1 MGGSAEEQVDM
12 SLSLQSRPDSAGAEG
27 ERSRASES
35 EGEESEVS
43 MLREQISTLTRSMAA
58 LTEQKAEMEARFQAD
73 KKKAMVS
80 WKQTWGCVTCL
91 TQGIRIGSSGP
102 ARRAHTYLR

>member
-1 MGGSAEEQVDM
+1 MGGSAEEQLDM
-12 SLSLQSRPDSAGAEG
+12 SQSLQSRPDSAVAEV
-27 ERSRASES
+27 ERSGASGS

-43 MLREQISTLTRSMAA
+43 MLREQISTLTKSMAA

-80 WKQTWGCVTCL
+80 WKQKWGVLTCL
-91 TQGIRIGSSGP
+91 HVMY
-102 ARRAHTYLR
+102 ACLNL